1 MPTKKKGGG
10 ETSKKSDQKK
20 KAKLLEDKTFGL
32 KNKNKSKKVQAF
44 VQATTKSINNS
55 GDAKQR
61 KADEDRKRRAVERK
75 ALKKAQLEERNAL
88 FGEALLAVKKKTS
101 VKTKGTDEAKGR
113 DHNDTKEKS
122 GTSKAMKMMFQ
133 MDAKEMEEALTAD
146 PNYVRTL
153 EDDVEVQRQK
163 KLEEFKEKG
172 IKGTPVTEESFKAW
186 QNRKRKAKQEAAK
199 KLVDA
204 ELKKKKGGKGLSV
217 LSGRQLFDYKSE
229 LFKDNDDGQ
238 DDTKNDK
245 KESSTVENTL
255 VDEDGIIEKVA
266 DKVKSELFLDDDD
279 DNLDLEDLDD
289 E

>member
-186 QNRKRKAKQEAAK
+186 QDRKRKAKQEAAK